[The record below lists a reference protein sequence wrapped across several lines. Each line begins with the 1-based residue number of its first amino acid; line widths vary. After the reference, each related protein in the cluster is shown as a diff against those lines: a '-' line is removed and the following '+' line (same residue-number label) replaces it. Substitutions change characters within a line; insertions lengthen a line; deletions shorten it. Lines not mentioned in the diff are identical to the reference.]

1 MCFCIIWI
9 DSSVKID
16 FNLNCVHRSSI
27 KTVLNQLPNIVIHQI
42 QTQIDQN
49 GYKKAPY
56 QKSLC
61 HFSSVHRNLFKI
73 KSGIYF

>member
-1 MCFCIIWI
+1 MFLHH
-9 DSSVKID
+9 
-16 FNLNCVHRSSI
+16 LNRFISQNRFQSELCALVSI